1 MRSVLS
7 ASARLSGFLAVVILL
22 ATAQPNGEA
31 ATPVRKPAARPVAG
45 TVRKAPARPGAKPTA
60 HVPARPV
67 SKPVARAAAKAPV
80 KSAAPVDPNAFIKVY
95 EVAKQAFNNGNFAAA
110 EPAVKKSLQLAE
122 KANGLHRD
130 KNIAIIA
137 HLAGMNAF
145 RLEKYDESATY
156 LKRALA
162 IYSLAENRAASEKD
176 IASESM
182 VLGQIAMYQGQYQQ
196 AEHYYRAAL
205 PLAEKYLGP
214 DEEHTLEARHILAD
228 IENIGY
234 GPDYLPEM
242 GVKVIHWADPL
253 NQPIRVYVGD
263 GSSVPGWKPEDLAL
277 VRDAYAEWQQALENQ
292 VHFEFTEDPQDADT
306 IIGWMEKPKTAD
318 PKEVTQEDGKGPT
331 DAKQEMRSGECQTE
345 MLGGILT
352 RDDIVLALNNE
363 AGKAYSANSLHNVAL
378 HEIGHSL
385 GLIGGHSNNPSDVLF
400 PNTRYDGGLRKKLSQ
415 RDINTVKRLY
425 ALKADVSSPG
435 GIHLIRYRQFTM
447 ARREGFEAFNN
458 KNYALA
464 YERLKN
470 AIAIYD
476 QDSDVRFFTGHA
488 AYGLKRYDEAVP
500 YFLVVSSMP
509 GKLQAE
515 ALKMA
520 GYAVIKSA
528 QDDEQSGNRQK
539 AEQKYAYAQ
548 RLLFGK
554 VNSMPMEADT
564 NKAIRDQLNWLNQ
577 RLALRSVPVIQ
588 WASGSAV
595 PTASNSEPAPKPKKK
610 KWLRFFDPI
619 PASGEQIIV
628 PGSVLGY

>member
-7 ASARLSGFLAVVILL
+7 ASARLSGLLVVVILL
-22 ATAQPNGEA
+22 VSAQPDGEA
-31 ATPVRKPAARPVAG
+31 ATPVRKPTARPVAG
-45 TVRKAPARPGAKPTA
+45 TVRKAPARPG
-60 HVPARPV
+60 V
-67 SKPVARAAAKAPV
+67 KPVAHAPAKPIAKTPVKAPV
-80 KSAAPVDPNAFIKVY
+80 KPAAATDPNAFIKAY
-95 EVAKQAFNNGNFAAA
+95 EIAKQAFNNGNFSAA

-122 KANGLHRD
+122 KANGPHRD
-130 KNIAIIA
+130 KNIAVIA

-145 RLEKYDESATY
+145 RLEKYDESSTY

-162 IYSLAENRAASEKD
+162 IYSLPENSVASEKD
-176 IASESM
+176 IVSESL
-182 VLGQIAMYQGQYQQ
+182 VLGQIAMYLGQYQQ
-196 AEHYYRAAL
+196 AEHYYRTAL
-205 PLAEKYLGP
+205 PLAEKQLGLN
-214 DEEHTLEARHILAD
+214 DEHILEVRHVLAD

-234 GPDYLPEM
+234 GPDYLAEM
-242 GVKVIHWADPL
+242 GGKVIHWADPL

-263 GSSVPGWKPEDLAL
+263 GSSVPGWKPEDRAL
-277 VRDAYAEWQQALENQ
+277 VQDAYAEWQQALGNQ
-292 VHFEFTEDPQDADT
+292 IRFEFTEEPQDADT

-318 PKEVTQEDGKGPT
+318 PKEAAQEDGKGPT

-345 MLGGILT
+345 MLGGMLT

-363 AGKAYSANSLHNVAL
+363 AGKVFSANSLHNVAL

-400 PNTRYDGGLRKKLSQ
+400 PNSRYYGGLRKRLSQ

-425 ALKADVSSPG
+425 TLKADVSSPG
-435 GIHLIRYRQFTM
+435 GIHLTRYRQFTL
-447 ARREGFEAFNN
+447 ARREGFEAFNS

-470 AIAIYD
+470 ATGIYD
-476 QDSDVRFFTGHA
+476 QDSDVRFFTGDA
-488 AYGLKRYDEAVP
+488 AYLLKRYDEAVP

-528 QDDEQSGNRQK
+528 QDDEQTGNRPK

-554 VNSMPMEADT
+554 VNSMPMEAET

-577 RLALRSVPVIQ
+577 RLAMRAAPVIQ
-588 WASGSAV
+588 WASASEAV
-595 PTASNSEPAPKPKKK
+595 PSGNSEEPPKPKKKK
-610 KWLRFFDPI
+610 KWLRFFDPV
-619 PASGEQIIV
+619 PASGQQIIA
-628 PGSVLGY
+628 PGGVLGY